1 MKAKWHK
8 VKLLKEGTL
17 NTTEYNEENKV
28 TELELLAYFGR
39 IPLVYY

>member
-1 MKAKWHK
+1 MAQSETFKR
-8 VKLLKEGTL
+8 GDINL
-17 NTTEYNEENKV
+17 NTMEYNEENKV